1 MFTFCL
7 RRTRDELRPVH
18 HPMTSWIGPHA
29 ARRGDLGAFL
39 AVVLLGGCVPAISG
53 TTYYDGRF
61 WYSNVKSASDIAGG
75 PRQDLIMV
83 VDREGRIV
91 NQFQATGP
99 GTLQSVAGSLGPAIV
114 TAGGQAAAGALQ
126 RPARN
131 TTNVEMNV
139 QGTGGS
145 GGSGGS
151 NTTSATS
158 TGNTTSGGN
167 ATGGSVTLP

>member
-1 MFTFCL
+1 MPSRNAMYGPRKRRVGACL
-7 RRTRDELRPVH
+7 KYILPFFAL
-18 HPMTSWIGPHA
+18 I
-29 ARRGDLGAFL
+29 
-39 AVVLLGGCVPAISG
+39 LLGGCVPSLTG
-53 TTYYDGRF
+53 STYYDGRF

-75 PRQDLIMV
+75 PRQDLIVV

-91 NQFQATGP
+91 NQFQASGP

-114 TAGGQAAAGALQ
+114 AAGGQAAAGALQ